1 MTKLIVQIPCWNE
14 EANLAAVIAGI
25 PRRMEGV
32 DAVEVLVIDD
42 GSTDRT
48 AEAATAAG
56 ADHLVRFTSHRGLA
70 RAFAAGLDA
79 ALKLGAD
86 LIVNTDADGQYRGED
101 IPKLIAPILAGEADL
116 CVGDR
121 GIAADRDYP
130 ALKQGLQRLG
140 SWVVRRL
147 SETDVADAASGF
159 RAFSRQAALELSV
172 VSEFT
177 YTLET
182 LIAAGKKK
190 LSVRSVPVAVN
201 PPARPSR
208 LYASVPEYLRKSL
221 ETMVRVYAMF
231 EPMRVFALIG
241 AVPFAAGSGIGLW
254 FLYEFFTTGG
264 KGHVQALI
272 LAAVLLIIGF
282 QVMIF
287 GLLADLI
294 AQNRKL
300 IEDLLRRIKER
311 P

>member
-14 EANLAAVIAGI
+14 EALLGATIAAI
-25 PRRMEGV
+25 PRAIQGV

-48 AEAATAAG
+48 AALAQASG
-56 ADHLVRFTSHRGLA
+56 ADHLVRFNSHRGLA

-86 LIVNTDADGQYRGED
+86 IIVNTDADGQYRGQD
-101 IPKLIAPILAGEADL
+101 IPLLIAPILSGSADL

-121 GIAADRDYP
+121 GIAAARDYP
-130 ALKQGLQRLG
+130 ALKKGLQRLG

-147 SETDVADAASGF
+147 SDTDVADAASGF

-190 LSVRSVPVAVN
+190 LTVVSVPVSVN

-208 LYASVPEYLRKSL
+208 LFQSLPEYLRKSL
-221 ETMVRVYAMF
+221 ETMVRVYAMH

-241 AVPFAAGSGIGLW
+241 ALPLGIGVAIGLW
-254 FLYEFFTTGG
+254 FLYLFFTAGG
-264 KGHVQALI
+264 KGHVQILI
-272 LAAVLLIIGF
+272 FAAVLLITGF
-282 QVMIF
+282 QILLI

-300 IEDLLRRIKER
+300 LEDLLRRIKER

>member
-241 AVPFAAGSGIGLW
+241 ALPFAAGSAIGLW
-254 FLYEFFTTGG
+254 FLYEYFTTGG

>member
-177 YTLET
+177 YTIET

-208 LYASVPEYLRKSL
+208 LYASLPEYLRKSL

-241 AVPFAAGSGIGLW
+241 ALPFAAGSAIGLW
-254 FLYEFFTTGG
+254 FLYEYFTTGG

>member
-14 EANLAAVIAGI
+14 EATVAAVIADI
-25 PRRMEGV
+25 PRRLEGV
-32 DAVEVLVIDD
+32 DVVEVLVIDD

-48 AEAATAAG
+48 AEAARAAG
-56 ADHLVRFTSHRGLA
+56 ADHLVRLTSHRGLA
-70 RAFAAGLDA
+70 HAFAVGIETS
-79 ALKLGAD
+79 LKLGAD
-86 LIVNTDADGQYRGED
+86 LIVNTDADGQYRGAD
-101 IPKLIAPILAGEADL
+101 IPRLIAPLLAGDADL

-121 GIAADRDYP
+121 GLAASREYP
-130 ALKQGLQRLG
+130 AGKKILQGLG

-147 SETDVADAASGF
+147 SRTQVADAASGF

-172 VSEFT
+172 ISDFT

-182 LIAAGKKK
+182 LIAAGQKKF
-190 LSVRSVPVAVN
+190 SVCSVPISVN

-208 LYASVPEYLRKSL
+208 LYASVPQYLRKSL
-221 ETMVRVYAMF
+221 ETMIRVYAMH

-241 AVPFAAGSGIGLW
+241 AVPFSAGIGIGVW
-254 FLYEFFTTGG
+254 FLHEFFTTGG
-264 KGHVQALI
+264 KGHVQILI
-272 LAAVLLIIGF
+272 LAAILLIIGF
-282 QVMIF
+282 QVMVF

-300 IEDLLRRIKER
+300 IEDLLRRFKER